1 MESSPAT
8 PARASRPANASVVLV
23 SMPWH
28 PPAEPSLGLAILK
41 SCLTRA
47 GFMSWVHHASSAL
60 LEFLTVDTHI
70 FLARCLG
77 INEFLFTANLDP
89 VMDDD
94 QLKELVH
101 QATANLVAG
110 GPQHPRYRSVP
121 AICDLVLTL
130 REEVI
135 PAFLQRTA
143 ERVLARKPDLVGLTC
158 MFDQTVASVALA
170 RTLKDLDPGLSVVL
184 GGYAL
189 EGPPGDAV
197 AAAFPFV
204 DWVVLG
210 DGEDTIV
217 TLAEAVV
224 GRDPQATRPPRGVIR
239 SPKVNLTTSP
249 TPDYDDWFAGLDVL
263 HHEHKVRVKTS
274 SLLVESSRGCWWGAT
289 KHCVFCGID
298 EETLRY
304 RQKPPGQIL
313 GILREL
319 RGRYGQDMVLR
330 FSDYI
335 FPKAN
340 YETLLPALAEE
351 SPTFKL
357 WGEIK
362 ANQPLERVE
371 AFARAGFAGMQPGIE
386 SFSSAVLRSMD
397 KGVRA
402 IDNVALLVH
411 GYENRIIIE
420 YNFLYGLPDDDPHD
434 YQDMIDRIPL
444 LYHLTPPVSRTET
457 IITRFA
463 PLQANPERFLIP
475 ARPRHYRSYDL
486 IFSRKFLKSVDL
498 DMDDYC
504 YYFERNFEYKPGL
517 HPLYRLVVD
526 IINCWKQQH
535 QERDVWLSYQLDS
548 KGTVRISDARYGKAD
563 EYDLSPEAGALLVAA
578 LPRPLNMSRYAEQNR
593 DGTGAALKELRERRL
608 IWEEK
613 DLIVGLPTSRRAAEE
628 RMGSGWVR
636 EWEGIYT

>member
-1 MESSPAT
+1 VEDAT
-8 PARASRPANASVVLV
+8 ANFNGAQSRAKASVVLV

-28 PPAEPSLGLAILK
+28 PPAEPSLGLGILK

-47 GFMSWVHHASSAL
+47 GVTSWVHHASSAL
-60 LEFLTVDTHI
+60 LGYLTLDTHI

-89 VMDDD
+89 VVDDD

-101 QATANLVAG
+101 QVTANLVAG

-121 AICDLVLTL
+121 EICDLILTL

-135 PAFLQRTA
+135 PAFLKRTA
-143 ERVLARKPDLVGLTC
+143 EQVLARKPDLVGLTC
-158 MFDQTVASVALA
+158 MFDQTIASAALA
-170 RTLKDLDPGLSVVL
+170 RTLKDMDSGLSVVL

-189 EGPPGDAV
+189 EGPPGNTV
-197 AAAFPFV
+197 AAALPFI
-204 DWVVLG
+204 DWVVQG
-210 DGEDTIV
+210 DGEEAIV
-217 TLAEAVV
+217 MLAEATID
-224 GRDPQATRPPRGVIR
+224 RTPQAKRPPRGIIR
-239 SPKVNLTTSP
+239 SPKVNLTMSP
-249 TPDYDDWFAGLDVL
+249 IPDYDDWFAGLETL
-263 HHEHKVRVKTS
+263 RSEHKVQVKTS

-304 RQKPPGQIL
+304 RQKPPEQVIGM
-313 GILREL
+313 LREL
-319 RGRYGQDMVLR
+319 RGRYGKEIVLR

-340 YETLLPALAEE
+340 YETLLPALAKE
-351 SPTFKL
+351 SPKFKL

-362 ANQPLERVE
+362 ANQPVERVE
-371 AFARAGFAGMQPGIE
+371 AFAEAGFTGMQPGIE
-386 SFSSAVLRSMD
+386 SFSSAVLKSMD

-411 GYENRIIIE
+411 GYENRVIIE
-420 YNFLYGLPDDDPHD
+420 YNFLYGLPDDQPED
-434 YQDMIDRIPL
+434 YRAMIAKIPL

-463 PLQANPERFLIP
+463 PLQASPERFLIP

-486 IFSRKFLKSVDL
+486 IFSQRFLKSAGL
-498 DMDDYC
+498 DMDNYC
-504 YYFERNFEYKPGL
+504 YYFERNFRFKPGL
-517 HPLYRLVVD
+517 QPLYRLAVD

-535 QERDVWLSYQLDS
+535 RERKVWLSYRVDS
-548 KGTVRISDARYGKAD
+548 EHVVHISDARYGQED
-563 EYDLSPEAGALLVAA
+563 RYTLSHEAGALLLAA
-578 LPRPLNMSRYAEQNR
+578 LARPLNITRYAEKNV
-593 DGTGAALKELRERRL
+593 DGPAALEELRKRRL
-608 IWEEK
+608 VWEEK
-613 DLIVGLPTSRRAAEE
+613 DLVVALATSHTAAEE
-628 RMGSGWVR
+628 RMSSGWVR
-636 EWEGIYT
+636 KWEGIYT